1 MSSAVT
7 IEFVGFDAAATP
19 LQRSTEVGPSALV
32 VFAGDDLA
40 LAAKSREVLGAGF
53 GRYERAARA
62 ANFKGK
68 NGTSLD
74 ILAPEG
80 LGFDRF
86 LVLGTGKGPKK
97 DAIEDTLPD
106 HVGLGGALMG
116 KLGRG
121 VRATLLFDLPEPL
134 GDPALAAAEL
144 ALGME
149 LRAYRFEIYRTKKRD
164 EGERE
169 GPVEVAIAV
178 ADPAGA
184 KAAYEKRAGLAE
196 GVALAR
202 SLVNEPPNVLYPE
215 SFAERAHN
223 LTKLGVEVDTLDNEA
238 MQRLGMGALLGVGQG
253 SDRPSRLVVM
263 RWNGTK
269 AQGDKKPVAF
279 IGKGVTFD
287 TGGISIKPAAGM
299 EDMKGDMAGAACVVG
314 LMHALASRK
323 ARVDAIGAI
332 GLVENMPGGKAQRP
346 GDIVKSMS
354 GQTIEIINT
363 DAEGRLVLADV
374 LWYIQDKYKPA
385 FMIDLATLTGAILV
399 ALGQEHAGLF
409 SNNDELADRL
419 IKAGKETGEKVWRL
433 PLGPA
438 YDKLIDS
445 KFADMKN
452 TGGRHGGSITAAQF
466 LQRFVNSVPWAHLDI
481 AGTGMGTLATDIN
494 QSWASGWGVRLL
506 DRLVADSY
514 EER

>member
-1 MSSAVT
+1 MSSSVA
-7 IEFVGFDAAATP
+7 IEFVPLDGLRPQAGPEAA
-19 LQRSTEVGPSALV
+19 PSVLV
-32 VFAGDDLA
+32 AFAADDLA
-40 LAAKSREVLGAGF
+40 LSPKTREIVGSSV
-53 GRYERAARA
+53 GRFERAAA
-62 ANFKGK
+62 VANFKGK
-68 NGTSLD
+68 NGSAVD

-80 LGFDRF
+80 LGFDRL
-86 LVLGTGKGPKK
+86 LVLGTGKGTKV
-97 DAIEDTLPD
+97 DALEDTLPD

-116 KLGRG
+116 RLGRG
-121 VRATLLFDLPEPL
+121 VRATVLFDLPEPP
-134 GDPALAAAEL
+134 GDPAAAAAEL
-144 ALGME
+144 ALGIE
-149 LRAYRFEIYRTKKRD
+149 LRAYRFDVYRTKKKD

-169 GPVEVAIAV
+169 GPVNVAIAV

-184 KAAYEKRAGLAE
+184 KAAREKRAGLAE

-215 SFAERAHN
+215 AFAERAKE
-223 LTKLGVEVDTLDNEA
+223 LTKLGVEVEVVEEDA
-238 MQRLGMGALLGVGQG
+238 MQNLGMGALLGVGQG
-253 SDRPSRLVVM
+253 SGRQSRLVVM
-263 RWNGTK
+263 RWTGANGP
-269 AQGDKKPVAF
+269 GEKKRVAF

-323 ARVDAIGAI
+323 AKVDAIGAI
-332 GLVENMPGGKAQRP
+332 GVVENMPDGKAQRP

-374 LWYIQDKYKPA
+374 LWYIQNKYKPA
-385 FMIDLATLTGAILV
+385 FMIDLATLTGAIMV

-409 SNNDELADRL
+409 SNNDELAERL

-466 LQRFVNSVPWAHLDI
+466 LQRFVNKVPWAHLDI
-481 AGTGMGTLATDIN
+481 AGTGMGSLASDIN
-494 QSWASGWGVRLL
+494 QSWGSGWGVRLL
-506 DRLVADSY
+506 DRLVADYY
-514 EER
+514 EDK